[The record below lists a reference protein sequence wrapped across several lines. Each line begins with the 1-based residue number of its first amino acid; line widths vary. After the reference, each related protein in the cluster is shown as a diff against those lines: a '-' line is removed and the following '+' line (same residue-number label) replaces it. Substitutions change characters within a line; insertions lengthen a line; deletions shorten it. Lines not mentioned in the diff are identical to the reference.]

1 MSRNFGVRSN
11 GRKYKFIEKEDAL
24 ELIDLYIN
32 DIEQMQLETEHLSR
46 WRDLRKTLEGIEW
59 EIQQK

>member
-1 MSRNFGVRSN
+1 MSR
-11 GRKYKFIEKEDAL
+11 RKYKFIEKEDAL